1 MTHNLTPM
9 QVCERLIGKPEAIGM
24 AAGLGEK
31 AAYHWRNERKGR
43 AAGDLP
49 TTAIMRALL
58 DHSAARGLGLTA
70 EHLIWG
76 ASEDEVAEILAAR
89 AAAGSGQVA
98 A

>member
-49 TTAIMRALL
+49 TASIMRALL
-58 DHSAARGLGLTA
+58 AHSAANRLGLTA
-70 EHLIWG
+70 DHLIWG
-76 ASEDEVAEILAAR
+76 ASEEEVAEILATRTQPVVR
-89 AAAGSGQVA
+89 AAE
-98 A
+98 